1 MFKHTMSYIVASLLV
16 GGSALYGES
25 FSMVE
30 YINVSK
36 SSPITA
42 TINEEIP
49 VEKCSDV
56 KEKVGGGIG
65 EHGDIIGAV
74 AGGALGGVLGH
85 QVGGGRGKT
94 AATVGGAV
102 LGTIAGQKVGSAYS
116 TPSGETYKIV
126 RKCEVT
132 QTIQSRQVISGY
144 KNVAKLKGKEIVVE
158 SDQPMKQIPVTVT
171 YSY

>member
-1 MFKHTMSYIVASLLV
+1 MLKLTVSLISASLLI
-16 GGSALYGES
+16 GNSAAFAES
-25 FSMVE
+25 FSTVE
-30 YINVSK
+30 YVTVTK
-36 SSPITA
+36 SSPIIA

-65 EHGDIIGAV
+65 QHGDIIGAV
-74 AGGALGGVLGH
+74 AGGALGGVLGN
-85 QVGGGRGKT
+85 QVGGGKGKT

-116 TPSGETYKIV
+116 TPSGETYQIV

-132 QTIQSRQVISGY
+132 KTIQSRQIVSGY
-144 KNVAKLKGKEIVVE
+144 KNIAKFKGKEIIVE